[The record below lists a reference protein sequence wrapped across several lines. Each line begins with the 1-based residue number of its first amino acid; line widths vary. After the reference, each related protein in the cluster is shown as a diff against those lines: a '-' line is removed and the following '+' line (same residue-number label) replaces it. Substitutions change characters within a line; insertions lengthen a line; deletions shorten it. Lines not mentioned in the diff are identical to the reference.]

1 MKRLPK
7 YGDIWLAEI
16 FGIEFTGLDRREL
29 LQTAELLARLKTA
42 EIENELRKFKDRV
55 AESGVEVDALP
66 KFHILADGDSWQ
78 NPLPEDFKK
87 SFEALLKP

>member
-1 MKRLPK
+1 MKRLPQ

-16 FGIEFTGLDRREL
+16 YGIEFAGLDRREL
-29 LQTAELLARLKTA
+29 LKTAELLARLKAA
-42 EIENELRKFKDRV
+42 EIENELRKFKDRIE
-55 AESGVEVDALP
+55 AACVEVGALP

-87 SFEALLKP
+87 SFDSLINP

>member
-1 MKRLPK
+1 MKRLPQ

-29 LQTAELLARLKTA
+29 LKTAELLARLKTA
-42 EIENELRKFKDRV
+42 EIENELRKFKDRI

-66 KFHILADGDSWQ
+66 KFRVLIDYLS
-78 NPLPEDFKK
+78 N
-87 SFEALLKP
+87 S